1 MIKEFIGTGK
11 TVEEATQNAK
21 LQLNAPEMADVHVE
35 VIKYP
40 EKKKFFGLIGG
51 CDAEVKVSYDDGKR
65 EKKADAPKKS
75 YEKKA
80 NSPKSR
86 HQRSLQA
93 KSLLRKPRQI
103 NRKKRLA
110 RRTLTLT
117 MLANILRQ

>member
-75 YEKKA
+75 YEKSGLKETG
-80 NSPKSR
+80 
-86 HQRSLQA
+86 RSFA
-93 KSLLRKPRQI
+93 YAVCFSAFFRSGSC
-103 NRKKRLA
+103 A
-110 RRTLTLT
+110 RIRSVS
-117 MLANILRQ
+117 N